1 MHLKP
6 DEAKLTGLTQA
17 EVEERVE
24 RGQTNQVEE
33 AASRTYGH
41 IIRANVFTRF
51 NTILGT
57 LLVIILIFGALPDA
71 LFGMVIVVNA
81 LIGIIQEIRAKRMLD
96 RLRLV
101 TAPTARALRD
111 GNIEEIPIE
120 GIVLDDVLEL
130 RSGDQI
136 AVDGEAL
143 SADGLEMDESLITG
157 ESVPVTKHPGD
168 EILSGSFVAAGAGR
182 IRATKVGED
191 TYARKLASEAR
202 KFGLVH
208 SELRDGINVIL
219 RWMTFILVPVGV
231 LLLISQIQNFHN
243 FRQAVPGTVAGL
255 VGMVPEGLVLLTS
268 VAFAVSVVTLGRRNV
283 LVQELPAVEGLARV
297 NTVCLDKTGT
307 ITDGSLVFQSMEDLG
322 NKGEIS
328 SDVAD
333 ALGAFALSSPSR
345 NSTLEAIAQAFPP
358 PAAPGWARTGGVAF
372 SSARKWSAESY
383 EGKGT
388 WVLGAPEMVLD
399 NRPPYSEVLERAAE
413 AARSG
418 LRVLLLAHSQETPEG
433 GTLPRGLEA
442 VDLLLFEDKVRDD
455 AAETLR
461 YFADQNVSIKVISG
475 DNPET
480 VAAVAASA
488 GIQDAGEPFDARD
501 LPTDAGELAA
511 VMQSHTVFGRVT
523 PHQKESMVLS
533 LQQQG
538 SVVAMT
544 GDGVNDV
551 MALKK
556 ADMGIA
562 MGSGS
567 QATKAVAQLVLID
580 GKFATLPLVVA
591 EGRRVIANIER
602 VANLFLT
609 KTIYAMLLSVIIG
622 LASWEFF
629 FLPRHLTLIST
640 LTIGTPA
647 LFLSLAPNKE
657 QYHPGFLARV
667 LRFAI
672 PAGIIAALATLA
684 AGGLSRIYYGINLAE
699 SRTMAT
705 LVLGMVSFWVLI
717 ILARPFNW
725 WRYLL
730 VGVLVTTFVSVLLIP
745 GLRNIFIL
753 DLPGLPLMVESVGI
767 GTSGILLLELI
778 WRYTGWR
785 THRKHRPDGNDK
797 TAGERPS
804 R

>member
-1 MHLKP
+1 M
-6 DEAKLTGLTQA
+6 
-17 EVEERVE
+17 
-24 RGQTNQVEE
+24 
-33 AASRTYGH
+33 
-41 IIRANVFTRF
+41 
-51 NTILGT
+51 
-57 LLVIILIFGALPDA
+57 LLIIILTFGALADA
-71 LFGMVIVVNA
+71 LFGIVIVVNS
-81 LIGIIQEIRAKRMLD
+81 LIGIIQEIRAKWTLD

-101 TAPTARALRD
+101 TAPTTHALRD
-111 GNIEEIPIE
+111 GQLKEIPVE
-120 GIVLDDVLEL
+120 DIVLDDVLEL
-130 RSGDQI
+130 RSGDQV
-136 AVDGEAL
+136 AVDGVVL
-143 SADGLEMDESLITG
+143 TADGLELDESLITG
-157 ESVPVTKHPGD
+157 ESVPVVKRPGD
-168 EILSGSFVAAGAGR
+168 EVLSGSFVSAGAGR
-182 IRATKVGED
+182 IRANQVGEN

-202 KFGLVH
+202 QFGLVH
-208 SELRDGINVIL
+208 SELRDSINVIL
-219 RWMTFILVPVGV
+219 RWMTYILVPVGV
-231 LLLISQIQNFHN
+231 LLLISQIRNFHN

-307 ITDGSLVFQSMEDLG
+307 LTDGSLVFQDMELFGDG
-322 NKGEIS
+322 GGDGSGASGDIAE
-328 SDVAD
+328 
-333 ALGAFALSSPSR
+333 ALGAFAVSSPSH
-345 NSTLEAIAQAFPP
+345 NATLEAVAAAFPP
-358 PAAPGWARTGGVAF
+358 PTGWQRTSGVAF
-372 SSARKWSAESY
+372 SSARKWSAETY
-383 EGKGT
+383 ADRGT
-388 WVLGAPEMVLD
+388 WVLGAPEMVLED
-399 NRPPYSEVLERAAE
+399 SPTNHDTLSRAAQL
-413 AARSG
+413 AGSG
-418 LRVLLLAHSQETPEG
+418 LRVLVLAHSDTAPAGEA
-433 GTLPRGLEA
+433 LPQGIQPIA
-442 VDLLLFEDKVRDD
+442 LLTFEEQVRED
-455 AAETLR
+455 APGTLR
-461 YFADQNVSIKVISG
+461 YFAEQGVTIKVISG

-480 VAAVAASA
+480 VASVAQSA
-488 GIQDAGEPFDARD
+488 GLPDPGEPFDARN
-501 LPTDAGELAA
+501 LPPDEASLEKVL
-511 VMQSHTVFGRVT
+511 QEHSVFGRVT
-523 PHQKESMVLS
+523 PHQKESMVLA
-533 LQQQG
+533 LQAQG
-538 SVVAMT
+538 YVVAMT

-580 GKFATLPLVVA
+580 GKFSTLPGVVA

-647 LFLSLAPNKE
+647 LFLSLAPNKAL
-657 QYHPGFLARV
+657 YHPGFLPRV

-672 PAGIIAALATLA
+672 PAGLIAALATLA
-684 AGGLSRIYYGINLAE
+684 AGGLSRIYYGINIVE

-725 WRYLL
+725 WRYVMVSVLIAVF
-730 VGVLVTTFVSVLLIP
+730 VGVLLIP
-745 GLRNIFIL
+745 GLRHMFLL

-767 GTSGILLLELI
+767 GTCGILLLELV

-785 THRKHRPDGNDK
+785 THKKELTSGQPAGSGGDG
-797 TAGERPS
+797 PS
-804 R
+804 